1 MMKDGVRNSRGS
13 SWSIVLRNEVHQ
25 CECWD
30 STARGSCKL
39 QCTFGFHVSYG
50 GTCCFRLDTVQ
61 NSFVIILALF
71 AASSS
76 SPTLLPQG
84 MARQSSAG
92 TLRAAGYRSIER
104 SMLQLGAGAT
114 PYLATPALPA
124 LLAEVRAVIAASS
137 PTDTSAAKDATAIAT
152 AGGDPAITVVAA
164 GRTSGA
170 GISATKRG
178 GMRVEPAMSARKSS
192 QKKQRRSREKEVGR
206 ALAAADT
213 AAASVASRG
222 GSVGGGGG
230 VGGGGRGGAIWSG
243 AASEAERE
251 AVCAG
256 MSCLTQ
262 LVLCCKG
269 HLPLGG
275 RLAVDE
281 VVHQGLGVLARTDL
295 RGKGVGIAAG
305 GSGACSPLED
315 PMVARKFVGLAH
327 ACLVTPLVS
336 VQ

>member
-1 MMKDGVRNSRGS
+1 
-13 SWSIVLRNEVHQ
+13 
-25 CECWD
+25 
-30 STARGSCKL
+30 
-39 QCTFGFHVSYG
+39 
-50 GTCCFRLDTVQ
+50 
-61 NSFVIILALF
+61 
-71 AASSS
+71 
-76 SPTLLPQG
+76 

-178 GMRVEPAMSARKSS
+178 GMRIEPAMSARKSS

-206 ALAAADT
+206 ALAAADA
-213 AAASVASRG
+213 AAASFASRG
-222 GSVGGGGG
+222 GAVGSDGG
-230 VGGGGRGGAIWSG
+230 VGGEGGRRGRGIWSG

-251 AVCAG
+251 AACAG

-281 VVHQGLGVLARTDL
+281 VVHRGLGVLARTDL

-305 GSGACSPLED
+305 GSGACSRLED